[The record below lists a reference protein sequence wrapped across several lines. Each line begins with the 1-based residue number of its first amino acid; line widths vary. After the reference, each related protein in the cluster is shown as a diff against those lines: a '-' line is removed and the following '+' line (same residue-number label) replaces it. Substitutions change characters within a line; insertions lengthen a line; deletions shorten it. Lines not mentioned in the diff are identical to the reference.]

1 MIITTWNGKSIDTDR
16 DLSAPERHVVQKLFA
31 WESLVTSLEQFKQ
44 KKEEALLNGW
54 NNSGPIREGAAL
66 EAIIQSLEKKVA
78 TRLGKNS
85 S

>member
-1 MIITTWNGKSIDTDR
+1 MIITTWNGKSLDTDR
-16 DLSAPERHVVQKLFA
+16 DLSAPERHIVQKLFA

-44 KKEEALLNGW
+44 KKEEALLKGW
-54 NNSGPIREGAAL
+54 NNSGPIQEGAAL

-78 TRLGKNS
+78 ARLGKNS